1 MKSKLQTE
9 MKPSWNQ
16 NHIPNRLKFMMLDTA
31 STEADRKNNESD
43 NEIDMSLE
51 VWEEFRSFNIH
62 G

>member
-1 MKSKLQTE
+1 MKPKQQTE
-9 MKPSWNQ
+9 MKPLWNP

-31 STEADRKNNESD
+31 PTEAEQKNNESD
-43 NEIDMSLE
+43 NEIDISLE